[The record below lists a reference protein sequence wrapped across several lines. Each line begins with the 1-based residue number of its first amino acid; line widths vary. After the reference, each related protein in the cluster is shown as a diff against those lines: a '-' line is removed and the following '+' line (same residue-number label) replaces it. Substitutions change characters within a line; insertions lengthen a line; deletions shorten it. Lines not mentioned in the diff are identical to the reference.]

1 MGEIMGSVVTLQP
14 SPATVF
20 RTVADVERPVQ
31 LSRAGQRHCDRR
43 PREFLT
49 PEEVARIIAVA
60 RKNRH
65 GQRDSL
71 MVMLAYRHAL
81 RSAELVA
88 LEWSQVD
95 FAGGWLTVN
104 RVKNGLQ
111 GVQHP
116 LKGDELR
123 ALRQLRRE
131 NEHAR
136 FIFLSERGQPFSEAG
151 FQKMVVRLGEAAAI
165 GLPVHAHM
173 LRHSAGYK
181 LANDGRD
188 TRSLQ
193 VWMGHKN
200 IQHTA
205 HYTEMAGNRFKNWW

>member
-1 MGEIMGSVVTLQP
+1 MDKL
-14 SPATVF
+14 
-20 RTVADVERPVQ
+20 VA
-31 LSRAGQRHCDRR
+31 AARR
-43 PREFLT
+43 
-49 PEEVARIIAVA
+49 
-60 RKNRH
+60 NRN
-65 GQRDSL
+65 GVRDSL
-71 MVMLAYRHAL
+71 MVLMAYRHAL
-81 RSAELVA
+81 RTAELVT
-88 LEWSQVD
+88 LEWMQVD
-95 FAGGWLTVN
+95 FEGAWLTVN

-111 GVQHP
+111 AVQHP

-123 ALRQLRRE
+123 GLRVLRRE

-136 FIFLSERGQPFSEAG
+136 YIFLSDRGSPFSPAG
-151 FQKMVVRLGEAAAI
+151 FQKMIARLGEAAGMPFPI
-165 GLPVHAHM
+165 HAHM

-205 HYTEMAGNRFKNWW
+205 RYTEMAGNRFKGWW